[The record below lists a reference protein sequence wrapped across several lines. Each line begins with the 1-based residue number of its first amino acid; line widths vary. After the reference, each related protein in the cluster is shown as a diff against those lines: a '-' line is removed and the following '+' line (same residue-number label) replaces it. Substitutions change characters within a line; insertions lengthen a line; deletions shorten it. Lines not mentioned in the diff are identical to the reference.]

1 MIASLFVVILA
12 VLMPQAVTL
21 PHVIVETDLGQFEI
35 ELEAVK
41 APISV
46 ANFLAYVDAGA
57 YDEGYFH
64 RTVRPGTESR
74 TDYPIQ
80 VIQASR
86 ARGKAGRPPIALERT
101 NVTGLKHLA
110 GTLSMARSAAADSA
124 SSDFF
129 VCITDTPELDYGG
142 HRNADGQGFAAFA
155 RVVAGMDVVR
165 KIQASPIDETAQ
177 GRARETLTPAIK
189 IVKMY
194 RKP

>member
-12 VLMPQAVTL
+12 VLMPQAPAL
-21 PHVIVETDLGQFEI
+21 PHVVIETDLGRIEI

-57 YDEGYFH
+57 YDDGYFH

-86 ARGKAGRPPIALERT
+86 ARGKAGRPPIVLERT
-101 NVTGLKHLA
+101 SVTGLKHLA
-110 GTLSMARSAAADSA
+110 GTLSMARAAAADSA

-129 VCITDTPELDYGG
+129 VCVTDTPELDYGG

-155 RVVAGMDVVR
+155 RVVSGMDVVR
-165 KIQASPIDETAQ
+165 KIQTSPIDETAQ
-177 GRARETLTPAIK
+177 GRARETLTPTIK

-194 RKP
+194 RK